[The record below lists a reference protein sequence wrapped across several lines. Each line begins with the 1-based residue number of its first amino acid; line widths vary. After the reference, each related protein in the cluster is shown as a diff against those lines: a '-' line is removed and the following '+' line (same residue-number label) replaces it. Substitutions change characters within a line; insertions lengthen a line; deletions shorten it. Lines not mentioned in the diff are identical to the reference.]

1 MANQHGSKLTTHT
14 TFVTI
19 EALELPNVNDE
30 QAMVILHSWLEA
42 HGQSLE
48 QFGFKFR
55 SISRGIHHY
64 LPITARRL
72 S

>member
-1 MANQHGSKLTTHT
+1 MANQHRNKPTTHT

-42 HGQSLE
+42 HGSSLE

-55 SISRGIHHY
+55 AISIGTRRH